1 MSTVLLL
8 KHGFLSRLKAGFRDS
23 WSLLRSP
30 DSLYLGL
37 KKKWQAPIFL
47 LLLLLL
53 VPTVLIPSSHF
64 ILEKAYPSIEKEQ
77 VFGLFKTTH
86 ADERLEVR
94 KIQANYLIWA
104 LSGVG
109 AILSLIIYAPIIR
122 FSADTEKVRLLEKWQ
137 QTVGGTGSFNLE
149 ERYRIDSEIGS
160 GAMGVVFSTFDK
172 ILERNVALKE
182 LRSAYV
188 KDPER
193 RERFR
198 REALTLAKLT
208 HPGIVHI
215 YDLFDDGERMILVM
229 ELVKGGTLED
239 LIANRAPFTIQ
250 EASRLIIQICEALS
264 HVQQNGVVHRDLKP
278 SNILIDEQQH
288 LKVTDFGIAHLAL
301 ESSLTLEGSLMGTP
315 HYMSPE
321 QATGKT
327 TDFRSDIYSLGV
339 IFYELLTGSPPFTGE
354 LTTVLLQQIHDQPP
368 PLQCKRE
375 RLGDEA
381 ETLVMAMLKKDPDER
396 LADYQDILRQLQ
408 TMQG

>member
-8 KHGFLSRLKAGFRDS
+8 KHGFLSRLKAGLRDS

-37 KKKWQAPIFL
+37 KKKWAAPTL
-47 LLLLLL
+47 LLLLLIL

-64 ILEKAYPSIEKEQ
+64 ILGKIYPSIEKKQ

-86 ADERLEVR
+86 EDERLEVR
-94 KIQANYLIWA
+94 KIQANNLIWA

-239 LIANRAPFTIQ
+239 LIANQAPFTVP

-288 LKVTDFGIAHLAL
+288 LKVTDFGIARLAL

-368 PLQCKRE
+368 PLQCKLE

-396 LADYQDILRQLQ
+396 LADYQEILRQLQ

>member
-8 KHGFLSRLKAGFRDS
+8 KHGFLSRLKVGLRDS

-37 KKKWQAPIFL
+37 KKKWLAPTLL

-64 ILEKAYPSIEKEQ
+64 ILDKIYPSIEKEQ

-86 ADERLEVR
+86 EDERLEVR
-94 KIQANYLIWA
+94 KSQANYLIWA

-137 QTVGGTGSFNLE
+137 QTVGSTGSFNLE

-182 LRSAYV
+182 LRSTYV
-188 KDPER
+188 EDSER

-215 YDLFDDGERMILVM
+215 YDLLDDGERMILVM

-239 LIANRAPFTIQ
+239 LIANQAPFAVP
-250 EASRLIIQICEALS
+250 EASRLLIQICEAMCS
-264 HVQQNGVVHRDLKP
+264 RMG
-278 SNILIDEQQH
+278 SYT
-288 LKVTDFGIAHLAL
+288 VT
-301 ESSLTLEGSLMGTP
+301 
-315 HYMSPE
+315 
-321 QATGKT
+321 
-327 TDFRSDIYSLGV
+327 
-339 IFYELLTGSPPFTGE
+339 
-354 LTTVLLQQIHDQPP
+354 
-368 PLQCKRE
+368 
-375 RLGDEA
+375 
-381 ETLVMAMLKKDPDER
+381 
-396 LADYQDILRQLQ
+396 
-408 TMQG
+408 